1 MGQTVGP
8 PPPDARPL
16 EAMEHRLR
24 TKEGAEAYATRSQ
37 RVEPLFADIKENRGA
52 RRFMRRGLKAADSET
67 GLLLSVHNLL
77 KVFHHHPSVVFGAA

>member
-37 RVEPLFADIKENRGA
+37 RVEPLFADIKETGPPDDQPS
-52 RRFMRRGLKAADSET
+52 AALRAGPQQQAPTPRLTQRAASEMS
-67 GLLLSVHNLL
+67 GVL
-77 KVFHHHPSVVFGAA
+77 